1 MYLLV
6 KMIKA
11 ALDKITSFREKAL
24 NTQDWSTLIPED
36 EEQVHMNPTS
46 LLGYL
51 LF

>member
-24 NTQDWSTLIPED
+24 NTQDWSTLILRMKSKSD
-36 EEQVHMNPTS
+36 IAINF
-46 LLGYL
+46 L
-51 LF
+51 